1 MRARFWANV
10 GICVLLGVLAVFGI
24 TRFSAALTSK
34 GLFVTDPQP
43 DPEVAA
49 LLDKVR
55 LVDYNLSEQAN
66 HMVRAAF
73 VVSNTG
79 QRDVKNLEVVC
90 EFFDPE
96 QRFVDR
102 KTWLLSGRVP
112 AGKTMQHNSVAKRF
126 VHSRADSIQCRLV
139 DLALAGE
146 PAFVLHRQEGGEH
159 GGGAASH
166 GQAAGGHGT
175 HGGHAAH

>member
-10 GICVLLGVLAVFGI
+10 GLCVLLGVLVVFGI
-24 TRFSAALTSK
+24 TRFSSALTPK

-43 DPEVAA
+43 DPETAA

-55 LVDYNLSEQAN
+55 LVDYNLSEQEN
-66 HMVRAAF
+66 HMVQAAF

-112 AGKTMQHNSVAKRF
+112 AGKTMQHTSVSRRF
-126 VHSRADSIQCRLV
+126 VHTRAANIQCRLV
-139 DLALAGE
+139 DLALVEE
-146 PAFVLHRQEGGEH
+146 PGFVLHRVESAHHGDGETPHAAPGH
-159 GGGAASH
+159 GG
-166 GQAAGGHGT
+166 
-175 HGGHAAH
+175 HGGHAGH